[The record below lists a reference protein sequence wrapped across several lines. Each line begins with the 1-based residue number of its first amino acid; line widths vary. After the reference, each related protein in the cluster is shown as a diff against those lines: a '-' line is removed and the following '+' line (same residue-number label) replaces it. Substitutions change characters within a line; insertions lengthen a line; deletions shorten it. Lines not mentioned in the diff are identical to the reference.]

1 MKDQT
6 TKTLADGTRRT
17 YVYEVDEATGER
29 RTIAQFDSTDS
40 GSLPCY
46 RASEKQRIVA
56 SLLADSSLLVV
67 GEAGA
72 GKSALGEYVV
82 AELQQAGFVAMLVA
96 PAATKQCLTGL
107 AQALGV
113 ELVDLEGK
121 PLTVAGLET
130 AIGESLKT
138 QQVFLI
144 WDNAHRLQVSL
155 RGWLERLH
163 EQGQPMLLLAT
174 HPPARDIFLR
184 LPRIELK
191 PLKSA
196 AMRALMQQ
204 RAEELGMS
212 LHDGQIA
219 ALLERCGGN
228 PMLARRVVWEEF
240 LGLEDLA
247 PDHTQWVDGTPF
259 LVAFLM
265 CFMVV
270 RFIGRG
276 LGSTSLYL
284 LGAMLTVAVGVVRL
298 LLLSLPRRKGRLGQ

>member
-1 MKDQT
+1 MFAWGKRGLARRAARSEADAASPESAPR
-6 TKTLADGTRRT
+6 TLPASASIIPIEP
-17 YVYEVDEATGER
+17 VER
-29 RTIAQFDSTDS
+29 I
-40 GSLPCY
+40 SLPMIAPPTLNLDNPSPACVG
-46 RASEKQRIVA
+46 I
-56 SLLADSSLLVV
+56 DLVP
-67 GEAGA
+67 
-72 GKSALGEYVV
+72 AL
-82 AELQQAGFVAMLVA
+82 LVA